1 MSGLEIGGL
10 AFAAMLALFALRV
23 PIAVA
28 MLAVGIAGYWA
39 LVGWTSLGAALKGVV
54 FYRFASYDLSV
65 VPLFILMGSFATKG
79 GLSQALFAAFNDFFG
94 HRRGGLAI
102 ATVGACAG
110 FGAVCG
116 SSLATASTMAQ
127 VALPEMRARG
137 YSGALATGTLA
148 AGGTLG
154 ILIPPSVVLVI
165 YAIMAE
171 QNLIKLFTAAFIPG
185 LLAALGY
192 VVAVM
197 VTVRLRPGSGPA
209 GPRVPWGRR
218 WRGLARTW
226 QVVLLFLLVIGGIY
240 LGWFTATEAASVGVV
255 ATALLAL
262 LQRRLAW
269 RDLVEVMG
277 DAAVAT
283 SMIFLILLGADL
295 FKSLLAF
302 AHLPDELAAFILD
315 LGLSPLL
322 VLALMLL
329 IYLAL
334 GCVMDSLSMILLT
347 VPIFLPV
354 VLSLDYGLTPEQT
367 ALWFGILALTTVEM
381 GLITPPVGLNAFII
395 NQAARD
401 VPLGETFKGIVPFLC
416 SDVIRVVLL
425 VLFPTLSLWLVGV
438 VH

>member
-1 MSGLEIGGL
+1 MTGLEIGGL
-10 AFAAMLALFALRV
+10 AFLAMLGLFALRV

-28 MLAVGIAGYWA
+28 MLLVGIAGYWM
-39 LVGWTSLGAALKGVV
+39 LVGWTSLGAHLKGVTY
-54 FYRFASYDLSV
+54 YRFASYDLSV

-79 GLSQALFAAFNDFFG
+79 GLSRALFAAFNDFLG
-94 HRRGGLAI
+94 HRRGGLAV
-102 ATVGACAG
+102 AAVGACAG
-110 FGAVCG
+110 FGAICG

-148 AGGTLG
+148 AGGSLG
-154 ILIPPSVVLVI
+154 ILIPPSVVLVV

-185 LLAALGY
+185 ALAALGY
-192 VVAVM
+192 VIAISVF
-197 VTVRLRPGSGPA
+197 VRLKPEAGPA
-209 GPRVPWGRR
+209 GPRVGWAQR
-218 WRGLARTW
+218 WRGLAGTW
-226 QVVLLFLLVIGGIY
+226 QAVLLFFLVIGGIY
-240 LGWFTATEAASVGVV
+240 LGWFTATEAASVGVI

-262 LQRRLAW
+262 AQRRLAW

-302 AHLPDELAAFILD
+302 AHVPDELARAILD

-322 VLALMLL
+322 VVALMLL

-334 GCVMDSLSMILLT
+334 GCIMDSLSMILLT

-354 VLSLDYGLTPEQT
+354 VLTLDFGLTTEQT
-367 ALWFGILALTTVEM
+367 AIWFGILALTTVEM

-401 VPLGETFKGIVPFLC
+401 VPLAETFKGIVPFLM
-416 SDVIRVVLL
+416 SDVTRVALL
-425 VLFPTLSLWLVGV
+425 LLFPGLTLWLVSV